1 MAIDWNKPVQTRDGL
16 AIRILDLN
24 SKVAGYPVIG
34 CVIHPDGQEEVE
46 TWTEEGRVTTDDA
59 YDNEWHLRNVPEC
72 VTAYYPALAGRRRL
86 CGGVIRG
93 VQLTLGYDSVVDAVR
108 DFPGTEQIIE
118 CVWEDDQLRSARVVG
133 VDGEEV

>member
-16 AIRILDLN
+16 AVRILDLD
-24 SKVAGYPVIG
+24 SKVKGYPVIG

-46 TWTEEGRVTTDDA
+46 TWTEDGQVVT
-59 YDNEWHLRNVPEC
+59 DNPDNAWHLRNVPEC
-72 VTAYYPALAGRRRL
+72 AVSFFPVLAGRRRL

-93 VQLTLGYDSVVDAVR
+93 VQLTLGYDSLVAAVR
-108 DFPGTEQIIE
+108 DFPGTQQIIE

-133 VDGEEV
+133 VDGEEI